1 MSWMDEWMDPI
12 ICPKLD
18 KPKTASLFFNSCFPR
33 MLYLMLWLSW
43 CQYIEIT
50 FELCW
55 NCVIV
60 VAKREKKGGGGSFFT
75 GNWLCHQSSVRSIKS
90 QKQWYNS
97 QIRPPSLPAA
107 VSPFSLVWDS
117 LLASAVDSAALG
129 RSSTDIHHSDSTLTF
144 YPTVSSPALFMSL
157 SIYVSLCPF
166 HHQSML
172 NTFALIFPWKEIK

>member
-1 MSWMDEWMDPI
+1 MFSQNALP
-12 ICPKLD
+12 
-18 KPKTASLFFNSCFPR
+18 
-33 MLYLMLWLSW
+33 YVV
-43 CQYIEIT
+43 
-50 FELCW
+50 
-55 NCVIV
+55 VIV
-60 VAKREKKGGGGSFFT
+60 MPIYRNHIWTVLKLCYCCCQKRKKGGGSFFT

>member
-1 MSWMDEWMDPI
+1 MFSQNALP
-12 ICPKLD
+12 
-18 KPKTASLFFNSCFPR
+18 
-33 MLYLMLWLSW
+33 YVV
-43 CQYIEIT
+43 
-50 FELCW
+50 
-55 NCVIV
+55 VIV
-60 VAKREKKGGGGSFFT
+60 MPIYRNHIWTVLKLCYCCCQKRKKGGGSFFT

-117 LLASAVDSAALG
+117 LLASVVDSAALG

>member
-18 KPKTASLFFNSCFPR
+18 KPKTASFFLTHVFPECF
-33 MLYLMLWLSW
+33 
-43 CQYIEIT
+43 I
-50 FELCW
+50 LCCGDLEANISKSHL
-55 NCVIV
+55 NCVEIV
-60 VAKREKKGGGGSFFT
+60 LLLLPKKRGGKSFFT

-172 NTFALIFPWKEIK
+172 NTFALIFPWTEIK

>member
-60 VAKREKKGGGGSFFT
+60 VAKREKKGGGASLQEIDCVISHLWGLLNHKNNDITHKSDLR
-75 GNWLCHQSSVRSIKS
+75 LCL
-90 QKQWYNS
+90 
-97 QIRPPSLPAA
+97 PPSLPL
-107 VSPFSLVWDS
+107 VFSLRFTLGISCRQCCFGKKFNWYS
-117 LLASAVDSAALG
+117 SFRQHSHLLSNCFL
-129 RSSTDIHHSDSTLTF
+129 TSTLH
-144 YPTVSSPALFMSL
+144 
-157 SIYVSLCPF
+157 VSLHICLTLSLP
-166 HHQSML
+166 SSKYAKYICSYL
-172 NTFALIFPWKEIK
+172 PVKGN

>member
-1 MSWMDEWMDPI
+1 MFSQNALP
-12 ICPKLD
+12 
-18 KPKTASLFFNSCFPR
+18 
-33 MLYLMLWLSW
+33 YVV
-43 CQYIEIT
+43 
-50 FELCW
+50 
-55 NCVIV
+55 VIV
-60 VAKREKKGGGGSFFT
+60 MPIYRNHIWTVLKLCYCCCQKRKKGGSFFT